1 MEPDRPRPPLPQR
14 EVRSRPRDRAST
26 PLSASAV
33 TSEPC
38 RDDEHS
44 ARGDFSTDVCAD
56 DSGRALHDAAPAEST
71 QTSKL
76 SASTASSSYDE
87 SSMTTT
93 AESAD
98 SLTSSPTAPPLRS
111 PSLLEMLSAE
121 QQPCPALSPKAE
133 HNSDTVS
140 AALVASCGAF
150 SPFIQGAIRSA
161 LEERERALKQRGIL
175 DESAVITAEE
185 ENRAY
190 EALQRLVPLRRPR
203 SSTDDEAAGR
213 EAKRLCAM
221 PAHAARDPRLQRRA
235 ATTEAAADAA
245 AALPVAAPPAAAP
258 PVAAPPGAALSAV
271 AVAPPGAALSAVAV
285 APPAAT
291 QSAAVVAPSI
301 ATYAGAAAAV
311 AAAPTVQARP
321 PRAPAAQPA
330 AAKPRYPPI
339 VVEYLPDW
347 VHHLGEIRRLL
358 GRTANTR
365 SYGRGHRITPE
376 TEEEYRVVQRYLS
389 DLQQRDQRVTW
400 FSYSIPAERE
410 LKVAI
415 RGIPVGTD
423 PEAIKEAL
431 RGLNYEPEH
440 IQPIRASKGR
450 PGCLYLAILRRTPG
464 ITPGIYAVNELMFMT
479 GVTIEAWRGKRGPAQ
494 CHRCQ
499 QFRHSSH
506 NCHRPIACVRCGEP
520 HRAADCPR
528 PKAEPATCANC
539 RGPHPANHSTC
550 PVRKTEA
557 RNKRAGTVARTGQ
570 SRPTT
575 RAATTTQTASRRAQ
589 SAPRRARSAPRPA
602 QSAAPAVATAA
613 PAAAATSRPVGGRKG
628 GKGRYKK
635 VSLAAA
641 EAASRRGTADSSGA
655 ATTATTAAATPTT
668 GAATCAA
675 EPCAASCTEPRAAQP
690 DFNRAIAAILQILQA
705 MQAGSDP
712 APLFERAARDLRN
725 SSAPARDPRR

>member
-26 PLSASAV
+26 PLSEV
-33 TSEPC
+33 QSEPC

-44 ARGDFSTDVCAD
+44 ARGDASIVRAD

-98 SLTSSPTAPPLRS
+98 SPTSSPTAPPLRS
-111 PSLLEMLSAE
+111 PSLLEMLSADK
-121 QQPCPALSPKAE
+121 QPCPALSPKAE

-150 SPFIQGAIRSA
+150 SPFIQGVIRSA

-258 PVAAPPGAALSAV
+258 PVA
-271 AVAPPGAALSAVAV
+271 APPGAALSAVAV

-415 RGIPVGTD
+415 RGIP
-423 PEAIKEAL
+423 
-431 RGLNYEPEH
+431 
-440 IQPIRASKGR
+440 
-450 PGCLYLAILRRTPG
+450 
-464 ITPGIYAVNELMFMT
+464 
-479 GVTIEAWRGKRGPAQ
+479 
-494 CHRCQ
+494 
-499 QFRHSSH
+499 
-506 NCHRPIACVRCGEP
+506 
-520 HRAADCPR
+520 
-528 PKAEPATCANC
+528 
-539 RGPHPANHSTC
+539 
-550 PVRKTEA
+550 TEA